1 MKPMEEQHFAILR
14 RHMVEVIAIHA
25 DLMSDELGH
34 VGLDRR
40 VLAAMERV
48 PRHHFIPLELAA
60 VAYHD
65 GPLPI
70 GFDKTISQPFICA
83 LMTHLLAPEPDQVV
97 LEVGTGLGYQAAVLA
112 ELVAQVW
119 SVEIVEELAGEAQSR
134 LRRLGTSRVGIRIG
148 DGSRGWAEH
157 APYDRIMVTAA
168 GRPPA
173 DGAPGP
179 AAAGRPSLVM
189 PLGPDQA
196 QILTVIDKDAG
207 GTLHAREIL
216 PVRFSRLE
224 TVL

>member
-40 VLAAMERV
+40 VLAAMGRV
-48 PRHHFIPLELAA
+48 PRHHFVPLELAA

-83 LMTHLLAPEPDQVV
+83 LMTHLLAAEPDQVV

-112 ELVAQVW
+112 ELAARVW

-134 LRRLGTSRVGIRIG
+134 LRRLGTSNVGIRIG

-168 GRPPA
+168 ADQPPMALLDQLRP
-173 DGAPGP
+173 GGH
-179 AAAGRPSLVM
+179 LVM

-196 QILTVIDKDAG
+196 QILTVIDKDTA

>member
-1 MKPMEEQHFAILR
+1 MKPMEEQHLAILR

-34 VGLDRR
+34 VGLDGR

-48 PRHHFIPLELAA
+48 PRHHFVPLELAA

-134 LRRLGTSRVGIRIG
+134 LRRLGYSRVGIRIG

-168 GRPPA
+168 ADQPPTALLDQLRPGGR
-173 DGAPGP
+173 
-179 AAAGRPSLVM
+179 LVM
-189 PLGPDQA
+189 PLGPADA
-196 QILTVIDKDAG
+196 QILTIIDKDAA
-207 GTLHAREIL
+207 GTLYARELI